1 MPFKSDEQRKWMHR
15 NLPDI
20 AETWE
25 NKYQIGGPVHGPSH
39 DNGGVPIEVEGG
51 DFVIK
56 KDSVT
61 EQTLPV
67 LQYINETG
75 DLPIFDARKRG
86 EEDA

>member
-51 DFVIK
+51 EFVI
-56 KDSVT
+56 
-61 EQTLPV
+61 
-67 LQYINETG
+67 
-75 DLPIFDARKRG
+75 
-86 EEDA
+86 